1 MEKLID
7 DVLKQYRKTNL
18 HSEAGRQVIVRAIM
32 KEIRNPNRG
41 FYLNMN
47 TIDGRIPE
55 VTDKEEEAKWVCE
68 HCGKSTF
75 ELDYDYIGSGYNC
88 LECDMKATKHFADD
102 FHEGKD
108 GDNDYVYSGDIKEA
122 ESAKLAEQIAEG
134 SVELGYIFE
143 SPDGG
148 ETIYRR
154 QVGKSEREKISKEQF
169 QEYTRN
175 RHGVEID
182 DTRKK

>member
-32 KEIRNPNRG
+32 KEIRNPKRG

-108 GDNDYVYSGDIKEA
+108 GDNDYVYSGDMKEA
-122 ESAKLAEQIAEG
+122 NKLAEEIAEN
-134 SVELGYIFE
+134 SQEMGYIFE
-143 SPDGG
+143 TPDGG
-148 ETIYRR
+148 ETLYRR
-154 QVGKSEREKISKEQF
+154 KVGEDKKELISKEDF

-175 RHGVEID
+175 RHGVKVD
-182 DTRKK
+182 DTKR